1 VPATPTELERPPRLR
16 ARVTVLEPEQ
26 AAWGLNP
33 AAFPG
38 EVCALARGD
47 AVWIGV
53 GVAWRARWEQ
63 APQSGAM
70 QAVCSDWLERLPG
83 APDAEF
89 AAAPWIW
96 GGRAFFE
103 RAPVSPWTGWP
114 AAELRVPRHL
124 IVHAPGRTRALSLVD
139 EPLPSPRT
147 PGPRAPG
154 ATVSCEPLPARD
166 AWVAHAERARDAV
179 VQGLLNKL
187 VPVRASRFS
196 SPAGGFDA
204 ARYWDAL
211 AGAPGARYLW
221 RSGAQTFAGRTPE
234 LLLELTD
241 EALRTVALAGTAPRG
256 ADPERDRRLGEA
268 LLADAKIQ
276 DEHQAVVRGIAARLR
291 QLGLALEPP
300 QPPRLRRL
308 AEAQHV
314 ETPLRAAR
322 GQRGLWELVE
332 ALHPTPA
339 LGGEPQ
345 AAAQRWLAEHEL
357 LERGWFGAP
366 LGWVDRRGDGAA
378 WVTIRGALLEGA
390 QAWGYAGAGVVA
402 ESNPAAEWD
411 ETELKLKPVTQ
422 ALEAAR
428 GEDL

>member
-1 VPATPTELERPPRLR
+1 MPATPLELERLPRLS
-16 ARVTVLEPEQ
+16 ARVTALDPEQ
-26 AAWGLNP
+26 QASWLNP
-33 AAFPG
+33 AVFPG
-38 EVCALARGD
+38 DVCAFARGD

-53 GVAWRARWEQ
+53 GVAWRARWAQ
-63 APQSGAM
+63 APQAGAI
-70 QAVCSDWLERLPG
+70 QAVCSDWLERLPL
-83 APDAEF
+83 APDAEL

-103 RAPVSPWTGWP
+103 NAPLSPWSGWP

-124 IVHAPGRTRALSLVD
+124 IVHAGGRTRALSLVD
-139 EPLPSPRT
+139 EPLPRPHT

-154 ATVSCEPLPARD
+154 APLSAEPLPARD
-166 AWVAHAERARDAV
+166 AWVAHAGRAREAV
-179 VQGLLNKL
+179 VQGVLNKL
-187 VPVRASRFS
+187 VPVRATRFS
-196 SPAGGFDA
+196 VPEGGFDA
-204 ARYWDAL
+204 ARFWDAL
-211 AGAPGARYLW
+211 GGAPGARYLW

-234 LLLELTD
+234 LLLEL
-241 EALRTVALAGTAPRG
+241 EEGALHTVALAGTAPRG

-268 LLADAKIQ
+268 LLADAKIH
-276 DEHQAVVRGIAARLR
+276 DEHQAVVRGIATRLR

-300 QPPRLRRL
+300 EPPRLRRL

-314 ETPLRAAR
+314 ETRLRAAR
-322 GQRGLWELVE
+322 GGRGLWELVR

-345 AAAQRWLAEHEL
+345 AAARSWLAEHEP

-378 WVTIRGALLEGA
+378 WVAIRGALLEGA

-402 ESNPAAEWD
+402 GSDPASEWD
-411 ETELKLKPVTQ
+411 ETELKLTPVTQ